1 MQRKVAISPHK
12 FNKSVPVSENCSRN
26 IVPEDF
32 DLADHI
38 WWGIIGLGNIARK
51 MAESLQRLP
60 DAELLAVA
68 SRTPGN
74 TEEPR

>member
-1 MQRKVAISPHK
+1 M
-12 FNKSVPVSENCSRN
+12 
-26 IVPEDF
+26 
-32 DLADHI
+32 ADHI

-51 MAESLQRLP
+51 MAEALQRLP

-68 SRTPGN
+68 SLTPGN